1 MTNEAENDFVWETR
15 AARDSIDGEG
25 EESAR
30 GQQHF
35 LLSVMGS
42 VNRPNL
48 GICTSADD
56 ERARKKQ
63 MRWGTKPRQASEAG
77 DALEEGKPS
86 SSFPLVVKLRCSI
99 PQQEAR
105 LICEMGGG
113 KDSSVSFDCIATAAT
128 SADRPKNCNYKR
140 TGIGANRLIC
150 LLRMR

>member
-1 MTNEAENDFVWETR
+1 
-15 AARDSIDGEG
+15 
-25 EESAR
+25 
-30 GQQHF
+30 
-35 LLSVMGS
+35 MGS

-56 ERARKKQ
+56 ERARRKKQ

-128 SADRPKNCNYKR
+128 PADRPKNCNYKR
-140 TGIGANRLIC
+140 TGIGANRLIRSEC
-150 LLRMR
+150 GEGSRACKSRAGWRQERGERGEDEDAGFSLLIACLRM